1 MNSQELLESMRQE
14 VARVKATG
22 QQGVTLDDLDNYF
35 SRFQQ
40 CTSAGSSDQ
49 LTVAPQKAQYEMALA
64 HYNWQKDSSLEMF
77 RSVINAGQSALKAAM
92 LMNGGA
98 AVALLALLGHAAS
111 DASTK
116 SLVAKLASPLFLF
129 VLGVLSSCVATGV
142 NYVTQS
148 LHSRRN
154 TKIAHTTNVVGM
166 LLVAAA
172 YSVFAYASYVAYQ
185 VFAHV

>member
-1 MNSQELLESMRQE
+1 MRQE

-22 QQGVTLDDLDNYF
+22 QQGVTLDALDDYF
-35 SRFQQ
+35 GRLEK
-40 CTSAGSSDQ
+40 TVSAIVPSPQ
-49 LTVAPQKAQYEMALA
+49 TVELNQAQHDFSLA

-92 LMNGGA
+92 MMNGGA

-116 SLVAKLASPLFLF
+116 SLVAKLAYPLFLF
-129 VLGVLSSCVATGV
+129 VLGVLCSGVAAGITYVSQSFFSC
-142 NYVTQS
+142 QK
-148 LHSRRN
+148 N
-154 TKIAHTTNVVGM
+154 TVAHTTNGVGIF
-166 LLVAAA
+166 LVAAA
-172 YSVFAYASYVAYQ
+172 YSLFGYASYVAYH